1 MTTPSVAE
9 LGTDPAS
16 RALFARA
23 AAAIP
28 GGVNSPVRAF
38 TSVGGTPRFI
48 VSARGPWLTDADGHR
63 YVDLICSWG
72 PMILGHAHPAVVEAV
87 RAAAGNGLSFGAPT
101 PAEVELAEEIIG
113 RVAPVEQVRL
123 VNSGTEA
130 TMSAVRLA
138 RGITGRKPGRE
149 VRRLLPRARRRA
161 ARPGRLGRRHA
172 RPARPAP
179 GVTGAQAADTIVLPY
194 NDLDAVRAVF
204 AARGDEIACVIT
216 EAAAGNMGASPPLP
230 GFNAGL
236 AELCRGARRAADH
249 GRGDDRLPGLR
260 VRLVRPGRASR
271 ATSTRSARSCPA
283 GCRRRRSAAA
293 PT

>member
-9 LGTDPAS
+9 LGTDAS

-38 TSVGGTPRFI
+38 TSVGGTPRFM

-87 RAAAGNGLSFGAPT
+87 RVAAGNGLSFGAPT

-130 TMSAVRLA
+130 R
-138 RGITGRKPGRE
+138 
-149 VRRLLPRARRRA
+149 
-161 ARPGRLGRRHA
+161 
-172 RPARPAP
+172 
-179 GVTGAQAADTIVLPY
+179 
-194 NDLDAVRAVF
+194 
-204 AARGDEIACVIT
+204 
-216 EAAAGNMGASPPLP
+216 
-230 GFNAGL
+230 
-236 AELCRGARRAADH
+236 
-249 GRGDDRLPGLR
+249 
-260 VRLVRPGRASR
+260 
-271 ATSTRSARSCPA
+271 
-283 GCRRRRSAAA
+283 
-293 PT
+293 